1 MIDNAFSKRR
11 NVAYFMKIKYRLI
24 EFCFSFPKMYYKFEI
39 MFQDKKNNYC
49 EIVQKLAL
57 SFSNSYK
64 LGVTVT
70 PTDPHQV
77 DQVHPKI
84 VTRMSKKGFSIAFLP
99 YKLAA

>member
-1 MIDNAFSKRR
+1 
-11 NVAYFMKIKYRLI
+11 MKIKYRLI

-49 EIVQKLAL
+49 EIVQKLAV

-77 DQVHPKI
+77 GQVHPKLSPACQK
-84 VTRMSKKGFSIAFLP
+84 RDFSIAFLP